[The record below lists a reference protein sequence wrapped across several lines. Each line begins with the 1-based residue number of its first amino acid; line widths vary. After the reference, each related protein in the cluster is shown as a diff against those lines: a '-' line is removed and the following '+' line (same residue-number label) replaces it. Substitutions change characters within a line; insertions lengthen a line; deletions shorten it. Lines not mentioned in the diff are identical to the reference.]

1 MTDDFLFNSMASEEK
16 TMSQNRRKHFFIN
29 KPLQLRFMLAVII
42 PLLLINLIALAGLY
56 FGIWSKV
63 LETFSD
69 EQTLNDLVTASRMV
83 EYEQARHPAASQNF
97 SALSFFKQN
106 EKLGQRQREVFKE
119 ILDETNRSLL
129 WKFLLLL
136 FFLAWGTIFIS
147 HKIAG
152 PFFRFSKAFGE
163 VEKGDYRARVLLRK
177 LDEGH
182 PVAQEFNEAMEKTD
196 HLLSDLKVLAQEKDA
211 PQAVA
216 KIKEKL
222 AAVRTS
228 SNA

>member
-1 MTDDFLFNSMASEEK
+1 MG
-16 TMSQNRRKHFFIN
+16 QNRRKHFFIN
-29 KPLQLRFMLAVII
+29 KPLQIRFMLAVIV
-42 PLLLINLIALAGLY
+42 PLLLINLVALAGLY

-63 LETFSD
+63 LETFSN

-83 EYEQARHPAASQNF
+83 EYEQARHPVAAQNF

-119 ILDETNRSLL
+119 ILDDTNRSLL

-136 FFLAWGTIFIS
+136 FFLGWGTIFIS

-163 VEKGDYRARVLLRK
+163 VEKGDYRARVTLRK

-182 PVAQEFNEAMEKTD
+182 PIAQEFNEAMEKTD
-196 HLLSDLKVLAQEKDA
+196 HLFSDLKTLTQEKDA

-222 AAVRTS
+222 SAVQTS
-228 SNA
+228 ANV

>member
-1 MTDDFLFNSMASEEK
+1 MT
-16 TMSQNRRKHFFIN
+16 QNRRKHFFIN
-29 KPLQLRFMLAVII
+29 KPLQIRFMLAVII
-42 PLLLINLIALAGLY
+42 PIFLINLVALAGLY

-63 LETFSD
+63 LETFSN

-83 EYEQARHPAASQNF
+83 EYEQARHPNTSQDF
-97 SALSFFKQN
+97 SSLSFFKQT
-106 EKLGQRQREVFKE
+106 ERLSQRQREIFKG

-129 WKFLLLL
+129 WKFSLLL

-152 PFFRFSKAFGE
+152 PFFRFSKAFNA
-163 VEKGDYRARVLLRK
+163 VEKGDYRSRVVLRK
-177 LDEGH
+177 LDEGQD
-182 PVAQEFNEAMEKTD
+182 VAEEFNEALTKTD
-196 HLLSDLKVLAQEKDA
+196 RLLADLKTLTHEKDA

-222 AAVRTS
+222 AAVQTS
-228 SNA
+228 TDA

>member
-1 MTDDFLFNSMASEEK
+1 MA
-16 TMSQNRRKHFFIN
+16 QNRRKYFFIN
-29 KPLQLRFMLAVII
+29 KPLQLRFMLVVVV
-42 PLLLINLIALAGLY
+42 PLFLINLVALAGLY

-69 EQTLNDLVTASRMV
+69 EQTLNDLATASRMV
-83 EYEQARHPAASQNF
+83 EYEQARHPITSQNF
-97 SALSFFKQN
+97 SSLSFFKQT
-106 EKLGQRQREVFKE
+106 EKLSQRQREVFKG

-129 WKFLLLL
+129 WKFSLLL

-152 PFFRFSKAFGE
+152 PFFRFSKAFNE
-163 VEKGDYRARVLLRK
+163 IEKGDYRSRIVLRK

-182 PVAQEFNEAMEKTD
+182 PVAQEFNEAMGKTD
-196 HLLSDLKVLAQEKDA
+196 QLLSDLKTLSQEKDA
-211 PQAVA
+211 PEAIA

-222 AAVRTS
+222 STVQTS
-228 SNA
+228 ANA

>member
-1 MTDDFLFNSMASEEK
+1 
-16 TMSQNRRKHFFIN
+16 MSQNRRKHFFIN
-29 KPLQLRFMLAVII
+29 KPLQIRFMLAVII
-42 PLLLINLIALAGLY
+42 PLFLINLVALAGLY

-63 LETFSD
+63 LETFSN

-83 EYEQARHPAASQNF
+83 EYDQARHPSTSQDF
-97 SALSFFKQN
+97 SSLSFFKKT
-106 EKLGQRQREVFKE
+106 EKLSQRQREVFKG

-136 FFLAWGTIFIS
+136 ALLAWGTIFIS

-152 PFFRFSKAFGE
+152 PFFRFSKAFNE
-163 VEKGDYRARVLLRK
+163 VERGDYRSRVTLRK

-196 HLLSDLKVLAQEKDA
+196 LLLSNLKTLTREKDA
-211 PQAVA
+211 PQAIA

-222 AAVRTS
+222 SAVQTS
-228 SNA
+228 DNV

>member
-1 MTDDFLFNSMASEEK
+1 MG
-16 TMSQNRRKHFFIN
+16 QNRRKHFFIN
-29 KPLQLRFMLAVII
+29 KPLQLRFMLAVIL
-42 PLLLINLIALAGLY
+42 PLFLINLVALAGLY
-56 FGIWSKV
+56 FGIWSKI
-63 LETFSD
+63 LETFSN

-83 EYEQARHPAASQNF
+83 EYEQARHPVASQDF
-97 SALSFFKQN
+97 SSLSFFRQT
-106 EKLGQRQREVFKE
+106 EKLSQRQREVFKG
-119 ILDETNRSLL
+119 ILDETNRSLF
-129 WKFLLLL
+129 WKFSLLL

-152 PFFRFSKAFGE
+152 PLFRFSKAFNE
-163 VEKGDYRARVLLRK
+163 IEKGDYRSRVTLRK

-196 HLLSDLKVLAQEKDA
+196 HLFSDLKVLAQEKDA

-222 AAVRTS
+222 SSVQTS
-228 SNA
+228 ANV

>member
-1 MTDDFLFNSMASEEK
+1 MA
-16 TMSQNRRKHFFIN
+16 QNRRKHFFIN
-29 KPLQLRFMLAVII
+29 KPLQTRFMLAVVV
-42 PLLLINLIALAGLY
+42 PLFLINLAAIAGLY

-69 EQTLNDLVTASRMV
+69 EQTLNDLITASRMV
-83 EYEQARHPAASQNF
+83 EYEQARRPGTVQDF
-97 SALSFFKQN
+97 SSLSFFRQT
-106 EKLGQRQREVFKE
+106 EKLGQRQREVFKN

-129 WKFLLLL
+129 WKFGLLLVL
-136 FFLAWGTIFIS
+136 ISWGTIFIS

-152 PFFRFSKAFGE
+152 PFLRFSRAFHE
-163 VEKGDYRARVLLRK
+163 VEKGNYRARIFLRK

-196 HLLSDLKVLAQEKDA
+196 HLLSDLKTLSREKDA

-216 KIKEKL
+216 KIQEKL
-222 AAVRTS
+222 SAVQTS
-228 SNA
+228 TDA

>member
-1 MTDDFLFNSMASEEK
+1 MT
-16 TMSQNRRKHFFIN
+16 QNRRKYFFIN
-29 KPLQLRFMLAVII
+29 KPLQIRFMLAVIV
-42 PLLLINLIALAGLY
+42 PLLLINVVALAGLY

-63 LETFSD
+63 LDTFSN

-83 EYEQARHPAASQNF
+83 EYDQARRPVPSQNF
-97 SALSFFKQN
+97 SSLSFFMQT
-106 EKLGQRQREVFKE
+106 EKLSQRQREIFRG

-147 HKIAG
+147 HKVAG
-152 PFFRFSKAFGE
+152 PFFRFSKAFTE
-163 VEKGDYRARVLLRK
+163 VEKGDYRARVFLRK

-196 HLLSDLKVLAQEKDA
+196 RLLSNLKTLAQERDA

-222 AAVRTS
+222 STVQTS
-228 SNA
+228 ANV

>member
-1 MTDDFLFNSMASEEK
+1 
-16 TMSQNRRKHFFIN
+16 MSQNRRKHFFIN
-29 KPLQLRFMLAVII
+29 KPLQIRFMLAVIV
-42 PLLLINLIALAGLY
+42 PLFLINLVALTGVYL
-56 FGIWSKV
+56 GIWGKV
-63 LETFSD
+63 LETFSN

-83 EYEQARHPAASQNF
+83 EYEQARHPIASQNF
-97 SALSFFKQN
+97 SSLSFFKQT
-106 EKLGQRQREVFKE
+106 ERLSQRQREIFRE
-119 ILDETNRSLL
+119 ILDETNRSLI

-152 PFFRFSKAFGE
+152 PFFRFSKAFNE
-163 VEKGDYRARVLLRK
+163 VEQGDYRARVFLRK
-177 LDEGH
+177 RDEGH

-196 HLLSDLKVLAQEKDA
+196 GLLSNLKALTQEKDA

-222 AAVRTS
+222 STVQTS
-228 SNA
+228 VHV

>member
-1 MTDDFLFNSMASEEK
+1 
-16 TMSQNRRKHFFIN
+16 
-29 KPLQLRFMLAVII
+29 MLAVII
-42 PLLLINLIALAGLY
+42 PLFLINFVALAGLY
-56 FGIWSKV
+56 FGIWGKV

-69 EQTLNDLVTASRMV
+69 EQTLTDLVTASRMV

-97 SALSFFKQN
+97 SSLSFFRQT
-106 EKLGQRQREVFKE
+106 EKLSQRQREVFKG

-129 WKFLLLL
+129 WKFSLLL
-136 FFLAWGTIFIS
+136 FFLGWGTIFIS

-152 PFFRFSKAFGE
+152 PFFRFSKAFNE
-163 VEKGDYRARVLLRK
+163 LEKGDYRARIILRK
-177 LDEGH
+177 RDEGH

-196 HLLSDLKVLAQEKDA
+196 HLLSNLKTLSQEKDA

-222 AAVRTS
+222 SAVQTS
-228 SNA
+228 ADV

>member
-1 MTDDFLFNSMASEEK
+1 MP
-16 TMSQNRRKHFFIN
+16 QNRRKHFFIN
-29 KPLQLRFMLAVII
+29 KPLQIRFMLAVII
-42 PLLLINLIALAGLY
+42 PLLLINFIALAGLY

-69 EQTLNDLVTASRMV
+69 DQTLNDLVTASRMV
-83 EYEQARHPAASQNF
+83 EYEQARHPVASQDF
-97 SALSFFKQN
+97 SSLSFFKQT
-106 EKLGQRQREVFKE
+106 EKLSLRQREIFKG
-119 ILDETNRSLL
+119 ILDETNQSLL

-136 FFLAWGTIFIS
+136 FFLGWGTIFIS

-152 PFFRFSKAFGE
+152 PFFRFSKAFSA
-163 VEKGDYRARVLLRK
+163 VEKGDYRSRIALRK

-182 PVAQEFNEAMEKTD
+182 VVAQEFNDAMEKTD
-196 HLLSDLKVLAQEKDA
+196 HLLSNLKTLVQEKDA

-222 AAVRTS
+222 STVQTS
-228 SNA
+228 ANV